1 MTRTGMRL
9 GSAAT
14 RDSISFGRTGEA
26 DRHGDGKSKKLPAV
40 QGPSNPLGDSI
51 QNALIYGSSQSGR
64 PIRTFLQLGFNEG
77 KNHRGAV
84 ERGIPHKAS
93 NRGGLKTP
101 SAPPTPLSGAQHPQ
115 QQYPAA

>member
-40 QGPSNPLGDSI
+40 QGPANPLGDSI

-64 PIRTFLQLGFNEG
+64 WIRTFIQLGFNEDE
-77 KNHRGAV
+77 NHREVGRSE
-84 ERGIPHKAS
+84 ERRVGKECRSRWSPDH
-93 NRGGLKTP
+93 
-101 SAPPTPLSGAQHPQ
+101 
-115 QQYPAA
+115 

>member
-40 QGPSNPLGDSI
+40 QGPANPLGDSI

-64 PIRTFLQLGFNEG
+64 RIRTFIQLRFNEDQ
-77 KNHRGAV
+77 NHREGVEGA
-84 ERGIPHKAS
+84 IPHKAS
-93 NRGGLKTP
+93 NPGAFNIPL
-101 SAPPTPLSGAQHPQ
+101 AQPTPLSGTQPTGQ
-115 QQYPAA
+115 QDPG